1 MFKGPVRTSN
11 NIYVGFRS
19 SEREMGDSSA
29 TLSSLI
35 LFQHDTEECDL
46 QYHHLLEEFGSVF
59 EATSSFNDQDQCIDF
74 IRSCSQNDYIV
85 LIYVGTLARLTRS
98 GFIDLA
104 NLHSIY
110 VYDSVSSIHQ
120 RSLVSPSPKI
130 RGTASTIG
138 RSLPKITRWFDA
150 RKIRSGVNAENYWTH
165 PSLSRLPSSSS
176 TLCRTSTEFRRK
188 WIWNIHSLLQTA
200 QTSANTPGDLVPC
213 PFRSMGCRSLVNDSQ
228 RESVA
233 SDHDWLLL

>member
-11 NIYVGFRS
+11 NNYVGFRS
-19 SEREMGDSSA
+19 SEREMEDSSA

-35 LFQHDTEECDL
+35 LFQRDTEESDL
-46 QYHHLLEEFGSVF
+46 QYHHILEEFGSVF

-110 VYDSVSSIHQ
+110 VYDSVSNIHQ

-130 RGTASTIG
+130 RGTASTIDALC
-138 RSLPKITRWFDA
+138 RKLLDDLMQEKSDQESMRKITELIQVYRDYQA
-150 RKIRSGVNAENYWTH
+150 ALQPCAERVRN
-165 PSLSRLPSSSS
+165 SKRQ
-176 TLCRTSTEFRRK
+176 
-188 WIWNIHSLLQTA
+188 I
-200 QTSANTPGDLVPC
+200 
-213 PFRSMGCRSLVNDSQ
+213 
-228 RESVA
+228 
-233 SDHDWLLL
+233 